1 MNREFD
7 PQRKVRSVFACAAVL
22 TTLLVLGSIDLLSRH
37 YGAEAGL
44 AAGTNGVTVA
54 RNAK

>member
-22 TTLLVLGSIDLLSRH
+22 TTLLVVGSIDLLSRH